1 MSETSP
7 VPPGAEGDAMAA
19 SEGTA
24 AGKKRAPAVPRAA
37 DSSLSAR
44 IEAFMLDS
52 TPPERPEP
60 EDSTEDYFRSALP
73 EPEELSG
80 LDDFFERAET
90 KSGRWM
96 TTESDGSDS
105 GAVTAVSDAFASE
118 PRAAATANVDGRGT
132 PEAAATVDRGAEH
145 PATDT
150 TWEPPERNENDHPTW
165 SRLPSDVVAVVS
177 RREALANAR
186 ERLEA
191 VAEETRRWRDARI
204 ARAASET
211 GSRAAVPDTEDSALQ
226 PDAGATL
233 EREPVVEALV
243 ARDADTVEA
252 VHAVDEAAL
261 LRAVDTTEVPTA
273 AATLDLEQAVPAPL
287 DAPIDPRRPFA
298 HLTGVVGDRFTGP
311 GSEEGQA
318 DTIPPAAEEE
328 SPWEVGASAM
338 RSDTPSASETVD
350 RVMVSDDADRLPF
363 AGILRRPS
371 RRVLAKDE

>member
-7 VPPGAEGDAMAA
+7 VPPDAEGDATAA
-19 SEGTA
+19 SERTA
-24 AGKKRAPAVPRAA
+24 AVKRRAPGVPRAA

-52 TPPERPEP
+52 TPPEQPDP
-60 EDSTEDYFRSALP
+60 ADSSDDYFRSALP

-90 KSGRWM
+90 KSGRWLVS
-96 TTESDGSDS
+96 ENDGSDS
-105 GAVTAVSDAFASE
+105 GAVTAVSDAFASGE
-118 PRAAATANVDGRGT
+118 PRRGAVDAETTQTSQHQAAASAD
-132 PEAAATVDRGAEH
+132 A
-145 PATDT
+145 

-204 ARAASET
+204 ARGASET
-211 GSRAAVPDTEDSALQ
+211 GNRPAVRDTEERELNT
-226 PDAGATL
+226 AGITL
-233 EREPVVEALV
+233 EREPDLAAIL
-243 ARDADTVEA
+243 AREADTVEA
-252 VHAVDEAAL
+252 VNAVDEVAM
-261 LRAVDTTEVPTA
+261 LRTIDTAEVPIA
-273 AATLDLEQAVPAPL
+273 ASTLDLELAVPAPL

-298 HLTGVVGDRFTGP
+298 HLTGVVGDRFTAP
-311 GSEEGQA
+311 GSEEGRA
-318 DTIPPAAEEE
+318 DTVPPSGEEA
-328 SPWEVGASAM
+328 SPWDVSGGA
-338 RSDTPSASETVD
+338 RSTDTPSAIETVD
-350 RVMVSDDADRLPF
+350 HRRASAADTVDRLPF

-371 RRVLAKDE
+371 RRVLADDD